1 MKKEAHRFPVL
12 FLFMILCSQ
21 WALGQGTMPDVLS
34 GGTLGEQV
42 SYIKERTRI
51 YDNYRA
57 IREDMYQKLTGNLI
71 DSVNLLKEEIN
82 DLSKNRRSLQ
92 SRIDSLGLALN
103 GSINELE
110 QVTASRNSIRFF
122 GMEINKIAYN
132 ALTWTIILALAALSG
147 ILAATLRKNL
157 SATNAAKKEVIE
169 LREEFEAYRK
179 SSREAREKMSME
191 HFREIRRLRGG

>member
-1 MKKEAHRFPVL
+1 
-12 FLFMILCSQ
+12 
-21 WALGQGTMPDVLS
+21 MPDVLS

-110 QVTASRNSIRFF
+110 QVTATRNSIRFF

-147 ILAATLRKNL
+147 ILAATLKRNL